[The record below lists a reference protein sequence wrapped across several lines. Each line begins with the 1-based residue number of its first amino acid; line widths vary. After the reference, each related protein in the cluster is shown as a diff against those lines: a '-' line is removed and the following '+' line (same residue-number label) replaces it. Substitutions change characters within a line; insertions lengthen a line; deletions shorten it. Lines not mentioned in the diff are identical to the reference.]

1 MRDTYVEKE
10 SQVQRWQIKFET
22 DHVSWESSQ
31 EDGKG
36 DAAIAR
42 KSTNHRVD
50 RPYFIRRISFARTFR
65 PVE

>member
-1 MRDTYVEKE
+1 MG
-10 SQVQRWQIKFET
+10 KF
-22 DHVSWESSQ
+22 SR
-31 EDGKG
+31 GKG

-65 PVE
+65 PVAE